1 VSGRR
6 SLWRNVVVASSIAL
20 ICSPVRAQEYGTLI
34 RRNSAE
40 ATEENARAARITLRQ
55 FGQCAIQSAPRVR
68 SFLNKRMDA
77 PGYSATLTRLATP
90 NCLTSGM
97 LKIPQANMRA
107 ALFEA
112 LYNKEY
118 RAASHVFAQ
127 NLKSGFAEQYVGD
140 QPDNIRTVLVL
151 EQVGEC
157 VSKRDAGAARAL
169 LRTRPSSDEED
180 RAFATLVPHLQACIP
195 QGQTFTLSKTV
206 ARGAVAEGLYWLTKA
221 LEAAPGAPH

>member
-1 VSGRR
+1 MSGRQ
-6 SLWRNVVVASSIAL
+6 SLWRNVVMASSIAL
-20 ICSPVRAQEYGTLI
+20 ICSPVCAQEYGTLI
-34 RRNSAE
+34 RRNSADV
-40 ATEENARAARITLRQ
+40 TEENARAARIILRQ
-55 FGQCAIQSAPRVR
+55 FGQCAIQSTPRVR
-68 SFLNKRMDA
+68 SFLSKRMDA
-77 PGYSATLTRLATP
+77 PGYSATLARLATP

-118 RAASHVFAQ
+118 RAASHVFPQ
-127 NLKSGFAEQYVGD
+127 DLKSGFAEQYPGA
-140 QPDNIRTVLVL
+140 QPDNIRNMLVL

-180 RAFATLVPHLQACIP
+180 RAFAAIVPHLQACIP
-195 QGQTFTLSKTV
+195 KGQTFTLSKTV
-206 ARGAVAEGLYWLTKA
+206 ARGAVAEGMYWLTKA
-221 LEAAPGAPH
+221 LEATAGATR